1 MAPNE
6 QRELEN
12 LSTRLT
18 RLEDDTKAQSVILA
32 EMRDMMISARGSW
45 KTILAISGVAAAIGG
60 LVVKFL
66 PFLAAGK

>member
-1 MAPNE
+1 MAPSE

-18 RLEDDTKAQSVILA
+18 RLEADTRAQSVILN

-45 KTILAISGVAAAIGG
+45 KTVMGISGFAAVAGG
-60 LVVKFL
+60 VIAKLL
-66 PFLAAGK
+66 PFWASKP